1 MYFKRLLLIVS
12 LVGISACST
21 SPEHAPAT
29 GLSRTSGGCGPDC
42 SQAFILGTHRPV
54 APRTV
59 TKPECDPGCP

>member
-1 MYFKRLLLIVS
+1 
-12 LVGISACST
+12 
-21 SPEHAPAT
+21 
-29 GLSRTSGGCGPDC
+29 LSRTSGGCGPDC